1 MKNRSAVVT
10 VLVAFAMVLPA
21 MSFLASGSD
30 VDTDD
35 ISTYQRDNL
44 GNLRQMVI
52 YDAILGLADSSG
64 LPVDDDATGSAGDYY
79 YEVPVSGITWSIDG
93 VTDDAILEKAWISD
107 AEKAL
112 LATKLDN
119 PYAFWAW
126 TSSKYLPVIT
136 VTAHS
141 ASSVTFKIAV
151 EDCYAVGIKQMV
163 TDAKAKV
170 AEITVSGSNDA
181 EKTKAING
189 IVTEYGYS
197 EDFTKDPYARTVYA
211 LVPEDGSHKLSSEG
225 AAALFKALC
234 DKESVKCLQVSG
246 KLIDDTKKYDWQWNY
261 VSIDNTWFAYDS
273 GYNTKYSDSEAWLAA
288 GVYSKAGDKT
298 FGVIHTA
305 IMPSGNLIL
314 SYYGY
319 GWPSSTDLWEQ
330 ISEYLP
336 WVLIGII
343 CVILAIVLVIMAR
356 KGEI

>member
-21 MSFLASGSD
+21 MSFIASD
-30 VDTDD
+30 ADADTDD
-35 ISTYQRDNL
+35 VATYNRDHL
-44 GNLRQMVI
+44 DNLRQKMI
-52 YDAILGLADSSG
+52 YDAFFDLLMDSSG
-64 LPVDDDATGSAGDYY
+64 LPVNDEALGSPGEYY
-79 YEVPVSGITWSIDG
+79 YEVQVDGFSWVIDG
-93 VTDDAILEKAWISD
+93 VSDETLILEILKED
-107 AEKAL
+107 AEAAL
-112 LATKLDN
+112 LATRLDN
-119 PYAFWAW
+119 PYAVWMW
-126 TSSKYLPVIT
+126 TSATYMPEI
-136 VTAHS
+136 
-141 ASSVTFKIAV
+141 SVTRSGDSIMVKVAV
-151 EDCYAVGIKQMV
+151 EDIFATGLIQMV

-181 EKTKAING
+181 EKSKNVNSA
-189 IVTEYGYS
+189 VVKYGYTD
-197 EDFTKDPYARTVYA
+197 DFTKDPYARTVYA

-225 AAALFKALC
+225 AASLFKALC

-273 GYNTKYSDSEAWLAA
+273 SYNTKYSDSEAWLAA